1 MKKQKK
7 QQNKEKY
14 YSNLNLLRLLSC
26 VAILLYHLNI
36 LKGGYLAVCTFFVL
50 TSYLSCIS
58 AFKKETL
65 SLKDYY
71 LKRLKK
77 LYLPLVV
84 VTFTSIAIIS
94 FIPNISWFNLKPE
107 TTSVLLGYNNFWQ
120 LNANLDYFA
129 RHINSPFMH
138 LWYIAIIIQFDLVFP
153 LIFIPLRKL
162 GNKTKKIVPCI
173 ITSLLSVAA
182 TIYFYIMSTTQSM
195 MITYYDTFTR
205 VFSLLFGLTLG
216 FIHNYYKDLVPK
228 KLKKS
233 PYKSV
238 VLAIYI
244 LLLLVQFVIIDSSS
258 SYFALSMILVTI
270 ITCRIIAYAT
280 ISTKEQLNTKDKV
293 IKSLSDISYEV
304 YLIQYP
310 IIFIFQYLAINNNLK
325 LALIIILTIIISYM
339 LHFSL
344 TKTKKLK
351 IIKYLLLIIFLST
364 SCYGAWK
371 YYLAKDHTSEMNRL
385 KEQLAENEK
394 MIKESKGK
402 YAATLKQEQE
412 DWSKQLEE
420 LENGQNNLNNV
431 VTNIPIIGVGDS
443 VMLGAVGNLQSQFPN
458 GYFDAKVSR
467 TAWKVAPILKDLAA
481 KNMLG
486 NPIVLNLGA
495 NGDCSKYCKDEIMTV
510 AADRQVY
517 WLNTTNNP
525 TANANLFT
533 LAENYPNLHVIDWE
547 NISKGHS
554 EYFYADGIHL
564 TTTGRV
570 AYTKVIYDTIYQ
582 DYLKKYQEKKESI
595 INQYEEKQKN
605 KISFYGNTLL
615 LNSFD
620 YLEKD
625 FSSANFVIN
634 KDYTYKS
641 LNKEFKEAIAND
653 TLTHKIVLAFDNTTN
668 IKTTDYEQLLDLCKS
683 NELYIV
689 ATNTTVTNLAKKNY
703 SNLTIIDF
711 TKELKNH
718 PEYFMVD
725 GKHLSQKG
733 NKALSKLLKEKI
745 QIEDISN

>member
-1 MKKQKK
+1 MKKIKK
-7 QQNKEKY
+7 RLNKEKY
-14 YSNLNLLRLLSC
+14 YNNIDLLRLLSC
-26 VAILLYHLNI
+26 IAILLYHLNI
-36 LKGGYLAVCTFFVL
+36 LKGGYLAVCAFFVL

-58 AFKKETL
+58 AFKKEKL

-71 LKRLKK
+71 LKRLTK
-77 LYLPLVV
+77 LYLPLVI
-84 VTFTSIAIIS
+84 VTFASIAVIS
-94 FIPNISWFNLKPE
+94 LFPNITWFNLKPE

-138 LWYIAIIIQFDLVFP
+138 LWYIAILIQFDLVFP

-162 GNKTKKIVPCI
+162 GDKTKKIVPCI
-173 ITSLLSVAA
+173 ITAILTITA

-216 FIHNYYKDLVPK
+216 FIHTYYKSLIPTIK
-228 KLKKS
+228 QK
-233 PYKSV
+233 PYKSI
-238 VLAIYI
+238 VLTIYI
-244 LLLLVQFVIIDSSS
+244 LLLLIQFIIIDSKSP
-258 SYFALSMILVTI
+258 YFALSMTLVTI
-270 ITCRIIAYAT
+270 ITGRIIAYAT
-280 ISTKEQLNTKDKV
+280 ISSKEKLNVKDKV

-304 YLIQYP
+304 YLVQYP
-310 IIFIFQYLAINNNLK
+310 IIFIFQYLTITSNLK
-325 LALIIILTIIISYM
+325 LPLTIILTILISYL
-339 LHFSL
+339 LHFAL
-344 TKTKKLK
+344 TKPKKSKLL
-351 IIKYLLLIIFLST
+351 KYLLLIIFFSI

-371 YYLAKDHTSEMNRL
+371 YYLAEDHTAEMNRL

-394 MIKESKGK
+394 MIEASKEK
-402 YAATLKQEQE
+402 YAQTLKQEQE
-412 DWSKQLEE
+412 NWAQQLAN
-420 LENGQNNLNNV
+420 LENGQNNLNDV
-431 VTNIPIIGVGDS
+431 VTNVPIVGVGDS
-443 VMLGAVGNLQSQFPN
+443 VMLGAVSNLQSQFPN

-495 NGDCSKYCKDEIMTV
+495 NGDCSKYCKDEIMAV
-510 AADRQVY
+510 ASGRQVY
-517 WLNTTNNP
+517 WLHTTNNP
-525 TANANLFT
+525 SANAILFS
-533 LAENYPNLHVIDWE
+533 LAENYPNLHVSYWA

-564 TTTGRV
+564 TPSGRGV
-570 AYTKVIYDTIYQ
+570 YTKVIYDAIYQ
-582 DYLKKYQEKKESI
+582 EYLKEYQAKKESI
-595 INQYEEKQKN
+595 INEHEQKQKN

-625 FSSANFVIN
+625 FASANFIIN

-641 LNKEFKEAIAND
+641 LNKELKASIENNK
-653 TLTHKIVLAFDNTTN
+653 LTHKIVLAFDNTTN
-668 IKTTDYEQLLDLCKS
+668 IKTTDYEQLVELCKD

-689 ATNTTVTNLAKKNY
+689 ATNTTVANLTKKNY

-711 TKELKNH
+711 TKELKRR
-718 PEYFMVD
+718 PDYFMAD
-725 GKHLSQKG
+725 GKHLSDKG
-733 NKALSKLLKEKI
+733 NKALSKFLKE
-745 QIEDISN
+745 QIKLEDISN

>member
-1 MKKQKK
+1 MKKIKK
-7 QQNKEKY
+7 RLNKEKY
-14 YSNLNLLRLLSC
+14 YNNIDLLRLLSC
-26 VAILLYHLNI
+26 IAILLYHLNI

-58 AFKKETL
+58 AFKKEKL

-71 LKRLKK
+71 LKRLTK
-77 LYLPLVV
+77 LYLPLVI
-84 VTFTSIAIIS
+84 VTFASIAVIS
-94 FIPNISWFNLKPE
+94 LFPNITWFNLKPE

-138 LWYIAIIIQFDLVFP
+138 LWYIAILIQFDLVFP
-153 LIFIPLRKL
+153 LIFIPIRKL
-162 GNKTKKIVPCI
+162 GDKTKKIVPCI
-173 ITSLLSVAA
+173 IAAILTLTA

-216 FIHNYYKDLVPK
+216 FIHTYYKSLIPTIK
-228 KLKKS
+228 QK
-233 PYKSV
+233 PYKSI
-238 VLAIYI
+238 VLTIYI
-244 LLLLVQFVIIDSSS
+244 LLLLIQFIIIDSNSP
-258 SYFALSMILVTI
+258 YFALSMILVTI
-270 ITCRIIAYAT
+270 ITGRIIAYAT
-280 ISTKEQLNTKDKV
+280 ISLKEKLNVKDKV

-304 YLIQYP
+304 YLVQYP
-310 IIFIFQYLAINNNLK
+310 IIFIFQYLTITSNLK
-325 LALIIILTIIISYM
+325 LPLTIILTILISYL
-339 LHFSL
+339 LHFAL
-344 TKTKKLK
+344 TKSKKSKLL
-351 IIKYLLLIIFLST
+351 KYLLLIIFFSI

-371 YYLAKDHTSEMNRL
+371 YYLAEDHTAEMNRL

-394 MIKESKGK
+394 MIEESKEK
-402 YAATLKQEQE
+402 YAQTLKQEQE
-412 DWSKQLEE
+412 NWAQQLAN
-420 LENGQNNLNNV
+420 LENGQNNLNDV
-431 VTNIPIIGVGDS
+431 VTNVPIVGVGDS
-443 VMLGAVGNLQSQFPN
+443 VMLGAVSNLQSQFPN

-495 NGDCSKYCKDEIMTV
+495 NGDCSKYCKDEIMAV
-510 AADRQVY
+510 ASGRQVY

-525 TANANLFT
+525 TANANLFA
-533 LAENYPNLHVIDWE
+533 LAENYPNLHVIDWA

-564 TTTGRV
+564 TPSGRGV
-570 AYTKVIYDTIYQ
+570 YTKVIYDAIYQ
-582 DYLKKYQEKKESI
+582 EYLKEYQAKKESI
-595 INQYEEKQKN
+595 INEHEQKQKN

-625 FSSANFVIN
+625 FASANFIIN

-641 LNKEFKEAIAND
+641 LNKELKAAIENNK
-653 TLTHKIVLAFDNTTN
+653 LTHKIVLAFDNTTN
-668 IKTTDYEQLLDLCKS
+668 IKTTDYEQLVELCKD

-689 ATNTTVTNLAKKNY
+689 ATNTTVANLTKKNY

-711 TKELKNH
+711 TKELKRH
-718 PEYFMVD
+718 PDYFMAD
-725 GKHLSQKG
+725 GKHLSDKG
-733 NKALSKLLKEKI
+733 NKALSKFLKE
-745 QIEDISN
+745 QIKLEDISN